1 MTDES
6 DKQWVL
12 PASIPF
18 ADLKR
23 RDLEECIYWLFD
35 AMGAKDL
42 EWRTGG
48 SGDGAP
54 DGGRDLEAT
63 SIRPARTR
71 RLNQSHGGLSARDA
85 RARLRLLK

>member
-54 DGGRDLEAT
+54 DGSRDLEAT
-63 SIRPARTR
+63 FLYARR
-71 RLNQSHGGLSARDA
+71 GRGD
-85 RARLRLLK
+85 

>member
-12 PASIPF
+12 PPSIPF

-23 RDLEECIYWLFD
+23 RDLEECIYWLSD

-42 EWRTGG
+42 EWQQV
-48 SGDGAP
+48 
-54 DGGRDLEAT
+54 EAAT
-63 SIRPARTR
+63 V
-71 RLNQSHGGLSARDA
+71 RLMAVA
-85 RARLRLLK
+85 I